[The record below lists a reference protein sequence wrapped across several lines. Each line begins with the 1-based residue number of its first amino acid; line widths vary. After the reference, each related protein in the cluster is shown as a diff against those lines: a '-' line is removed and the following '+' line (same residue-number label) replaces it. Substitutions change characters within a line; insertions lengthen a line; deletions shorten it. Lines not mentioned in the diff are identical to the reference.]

1 MCMTYKRVVDA
12 GLAGYLKVYQ
22 LSKPQIMGYD
32 CLLIDEAQD
41 LTPGLLLH
49 YKTNISQPSLPHTH
63 THTHTRHPHTCTH
76 TQCTLHTS
84 LIYISVRSHKAFRRS
99 LFSIVSTAPLFREC
113 SIMLP
118 VLYCPCAE
126 QCYFPY

>member
-1 MCMTYKRVVDA
+1 MTYKRVVDA

-63 THTHTRHPHTCTH
+63 THTHSTPTHMYTH
-76 TQCTLHTS
+76 TVHTS
-84 LIYISVRSHKAFRRS
+84 HFINIH
-99 LFSIVSTAPLFREC
+99 
-113 SIMLP
+113 
-118 VLYCPCAE
+118 
-126 QCYFPY
+126 